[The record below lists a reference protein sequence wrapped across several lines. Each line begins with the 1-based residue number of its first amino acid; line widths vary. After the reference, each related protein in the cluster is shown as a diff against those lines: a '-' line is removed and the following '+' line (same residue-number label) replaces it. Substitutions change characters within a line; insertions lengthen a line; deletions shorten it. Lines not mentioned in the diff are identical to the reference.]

1 MLIKE
6 SRKSK
11 IGTRVRFP
19 HELIYSCAWGQG
31 SPVSMSIGLHGNRVR
46 GEVFLEKYVG
56 QMPVVR
62 VRGKM
67 GEP

>member
-1 MLIKE
+1 MNLYTAVHGV
-6 SRKSK
+6 R
-11 IGTRVRFP
+11 GT
-19 HELIYSCAWGQG
+19 
-31 SPVSMSIGLHGNRVR
+31 PVSMSIGLHGNRVK

-67 GEP
+67 GGP

>member
-1 MLIKE
+1 MN
-6 SRKSK
+6 SD
-11 IGTRVRFP
+11 TAVHRVR
-19 HELIYSCAWGQG
+19 G

-67 GEP
+67 GGPRAMLCGSPGEEL